1 MLDIR
6 VLLDGPVVTVARVR
20 CSGQGHR
27 FGAIEPV
34 TRAAIVLPCR
44 GVFRLR
50 ADGRERVV
58 DPATA
63 YLQWPG
69 EEQQFAHPAGGDV
82 CTAIGLGADPLA
94 VLAADGPTGAV
105 PPPVA
110 RDPVPVAPSQAVAH
124 RLLIGRARA
133 GADRV
138 ELGDLTAALI
148 AELLPALGATR
159 AAAWPGPAPTGP
171 ALGRQRRLVEDAREL
186 LSCQPDRALPE
197 LAGLLGTSPWRLS
210 RLFHRYTGITL
221 HRYRIRLRVAAA
233 LDRLAGGVD
242 SLAVL
247 AAELGFADQAHLSRV
262 VRQSTGLTPGRLRT
276 LIGPGAA
283 ELH

>member
-1 MLDIR
+1 
-6 VLLDGPVVTVARVR
+6 VT
-20 CSGQGHR
+20 S
-27 FGAIEPV
+27 
-34 TRAAIVLPCR
+34 AAIVLPCR

-82 CTAIGLGADPLA
+82 CTAIGLSADPA
-94 VLAADGPTGAV
+94 AGLAAEALAEGERPA
-105 PPPVA
+105 VA
-110 RDPVPVAPSQAVAH
+110 RDPVPVAPPLALAH
-124 RLLIGRARA
+124 RLLLSRARA

-148 AELLPALGATR
+148 AELLPALGA
-159 AAAWPGPAPTGP
+159 ASGGASWPGPARAGP
-171 ALGRQRRLVEDAREL
+171 ALARQRRLVEDAREL
-186 LSCQPDRALPE
+186 LSCQPDRPLPD
-197 LAGLLGTSPWRLS
+197 LAALLGTSPWRLS
-210 RLFHRYTGITL
+210 RLFHRFTGVSL
-221 HRYRIRLRVAAA
+221 HRYRIRLRVTAA

-276 LIGPGAA
+276 LIGPGPTRFG
-283 ELH
+283 